1 MHYCPALCFFLF
13 LPTNLR
19 LVMLTLC
26 RLSRAKCFLFVKR
39 NGKNC
44 WWKLDHPPA
53 GRGLALSELP
63 VIDEKSD
70 LEVML
75 NIISQGKCQP
85 TVCICCKKGQYHIR
99 NNKKSIENKRCQYHM
114 PLHKSMVWITSDIL
128 CAVQVTMPQ
137 KEYNGAM
144 EGSEEGNSHD

>member
-1 MHYCPALCFFLF
+1 MHKTKTKQFGPLGIQVRYVFLLSYYHLVRKITTTNPRICSGMKYALLSSSVFFLF

-26 RLSRAKCFLFVKR
+26 RLSRARCFLFVKR

-44 WWKLDHPPA
+44 WWELDHPP
-53 GRGLALSELP
+53 ALSELP

-75 NIISQGKCQP
+75 NIILQGKCKL
-85 TVCICCKKGQYHIR
+85 TVCICCKKGQHHIR
-99 NNKKSIENKRCQYHM
+99 DNKK
-114 PLHKSMVWITSDIL
+114 
-128 CAVQVTMPQ
+128 
-137 KEYNGAM
+137 YN
-144 EGSEEGNSHD
+144 